1 MIRFIFMHEAIDCF
15 IKMWV
20 VDLFKVCVSYYQMS
34 MLSTQYNFPYASQSF
49 MAWEEKYKCNWFII
63 IQMECN
69 KNKAK
74 QNKSFNQ
81 K

>member
-1 MIRFIFMHEAIDCF
+1 
-15 IKMWV
+15 
-20 VDLFKVCVSYYQMS
+20 MS
-34 MLSTQYNFPYASQSF
+34 VLSTQYNFPYASQIF

-63 IQMECN
+63 IQMECK

-74 QNKSFNQ
+74 QNKSFDQ